1 MKKNQKI
8 RIITLSVRIRRKLVD
23 IRTRVR
29 AWLDK
34 QRLQREQDRLIRLIR
49 KRYIQSGKR
58 TIMIKYY
65 ELPYEAEWHIN
76 NLQRAGLL
84 TYEWQE
90 RNYIIHIK
98 EGEDDI

>member
-1 MKKNQKI
+1 M
-8 RIITLSVRIRRKLVD
+8 D

-29 AWLDK
+29 VWLDK

-65 ELPYEAEWHIN
+65 ELPFEAENHLH
-76 NLQRAGLL
+76 NLQLAEVL

-98 EGEDDI
+98 EGKDVI